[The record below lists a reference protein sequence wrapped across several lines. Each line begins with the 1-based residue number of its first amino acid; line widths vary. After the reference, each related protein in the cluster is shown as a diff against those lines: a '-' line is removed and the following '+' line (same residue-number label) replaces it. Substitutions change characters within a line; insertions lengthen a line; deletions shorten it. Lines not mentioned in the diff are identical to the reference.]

1 MHLRHNRTVNVEKED
16 LINKI
21 KENKE
26 KHVKEFNEA
35 CVAYKKEALEQ
46 LAKLKA
52 KIENDE
58 LGINLM
64 LVTPV
69 NRSSEYDK
77 IIEMF
82 NWDVKS
88 VVELTQSEFNDY
100 VHDDN
105 ESARGASMSN
115 SMYLGKFK

>member
-69 NRSSEYDK
+69 NRSREYDK
-77 IIEMF
+77 II
-82 NWDVKS
+82 
-88 VVELTQSEFNDY
+88 VELTQSEFNDY